1 MPGLTELW
9 NLVIMEPMLNL
20 LVLLYSVLFNNFVLA
35 IIGLTIVIRLLTFP
49 LTQKQIRSMKA
60 MQGLQPEIQKLQKK
74 YAKDREKLSAATMEL
89 YKEHGV
95 NPMMGCFPMLIQM
108 PIWIGLYQ
116 SIYQAL
122 GSTPEQF
129 VVLSQRLY
137 HTIPFMHDI
146 AARALPLNS
155 RFLWLD
161 LGRPDPWYVLPVLV
175 VLVFWLQQ
183 KLTTQPAVDPSQA
196 QMNSTMQVMM
206 PLMFGVITLQVSS
219 GLAVYWVASGVL
231 QIIQQGLTTGWGDV
245 MKALPAGLPGL
256 PRGEEPGKDARA
268 DKKRKKR

>member
-1 MPGLTELW
+1 MPGVTELW

-20 LVLLYSVLFNNFVLA
+20 MLLLYAVLFNNFVLA
-35 IIGLTIVIRLLTFP
+35 IVGLTVIIRLLTFP

-60 MQGLQPEIQKLQKK
+60 MQDLQPELQKLQKK

-95 NPMMGCFPMLIQM
+95 NPMMGCLPLLIQM

-122 GSTPEQF
+122 GSAPEQF

-137 HTIPFMHDI
+137 HTIPFMHNL
-146 AARALPLNS
+146 AARSLPLNS
-155 RFLWLD
+155 QFLWLD
-161 LGRPDPWYVLPVLV
+161 LGRPDPYYILPILV
-175 VLVFWLQQ
+175 VGVFWLQQ
-183 KLTTQPAVDPSQA
+183 KLTAQPAADPSQA
-196 QMNSTMQVMM
+196 QMNRTMQMMM

-219 GLAVYWVASGVL
+219 GLAVYWVASGAL
-231 QIIQQGLTTGWGDV
+231 QIIQQGMTTGWSDIA
-245 MKALPAGLPGL
+245 KALPSGLPGL
-256 PRGEEPGKDARA
+256 PTREQAGKDGRGK
-268 DKKRKKR
+268 KKR